1 MNWYL
6 GFISLLFLGLVVSP
20 ATAFSFNNLEISIN
34 PDGNANI
41 SAGYSLSWI
50 ERFVVLMRIA
60 NPADILEQVL
70 EQYYRNNVQVLSV
83 SRTKTDLMVKDFATV
98 TESETETTYTTPY
111 LDFSGADQA
120 IRGYWFSKFITV
132 DASPQ
137 TAIVQFPDA
146 YTETFSNSYTIP
158 QITHK
163 IPK

>member
-6 GFISLLFLGLVVSP
+6 GFIGLLFLGLIASS

-41 SAGYSLSWI
+41 SAGYTLSWI
-50 ERFVVLMRIA
+50 ERVVVLTRIA
-60 NPADILEQVL
+60 NPADNLEQVL
-70 EQYYRNNVQVLSV
+70 GKYYQNKVQVLSV
-83 SRTKTDLMVKDFATV
+83 NRTSTDLMVKDYAIV

-111 LDFSGADQA
+111 LDFSGAERA

-137 TAIVQFPDA
+137 TAIVQFPDGYA
-146 YTETFSNSYTIP
+146 ETFSNSYTIP
-158 QITHK
+158 QISHK